1 MRGEELVLLNISDII
16 QVKSWSSGYFFLPS
30 LNASNFK
37 IFQLIKLEEKR
48 KQIKTI
54 VLYIF
59 QQFLRDSA
67 LLKHVFKILWGQGS
81 NLPSWNIN
89 GEI

>member
-1 MRGEELVLLNISDII
+1 MLPVL
-16 QVKSWSSGYFFLPS
+16 KSFNL
-30 LNASNFK
+30 K
-37 IFQLIKLEEKR
+37 KLGEKR

-59 QQFLRDSA
+59 QQLLRDCA
-67 LLKHVFKILWGQGS
+67 LLKHVFKILWGKGS
-81 NLPSWNIN
+81 NLPSRNIN